1 MRSGSTSGSS
11 THPWGCWPSPT
22 RTTSPVGALHASGG
36 PEISLDEAWAV
47 HRFQASYTVVA
58 TFLAFMP
65 SYMAGEGQGLG
76 VALRTRAELALEDLD
91 VVEALD
97 AALRT

>member
-1 MRSGSTSGSS
+1 MSVEPEAR
-11 THPWGCWPSPT
+11 
-22 RTTSPVGALHASGG
+22 RANERDLLREYVGALRAHGG
-36 PEISLDEAWAV
+36 PEISLDEAWAA

-91 VVEALD
+91 VVAALD